1 MLAPQ
6 DNVPNI
12 KVVIN
17 LVSDGTNRGELG
29 SLANPVEADY
39 SSGRLDRSVP
49 TELLRLDSQP
59 SHAKWEYFDSQVTKG
74 QAVVPEFHCL
84 MLRSEWWVVDV
95 DRERQMY
102 QQVAALEFADSPN
115 HRF

>member
-1 MLAPQ
+1 M
-6 DNVPNI
+6 
-12 KVVIN
+12 
-17 LVSDGTNRGELG
+17 SDGTNRGELG